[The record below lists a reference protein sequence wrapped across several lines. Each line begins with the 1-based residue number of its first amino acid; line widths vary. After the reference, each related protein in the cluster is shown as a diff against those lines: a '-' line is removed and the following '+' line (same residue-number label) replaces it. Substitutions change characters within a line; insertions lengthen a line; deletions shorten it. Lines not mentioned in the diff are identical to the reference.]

1 MVIKDVIR
9 CNRMK
14 YNNENKYSFTLDL
27 KGDDG
32 EVWAVVSIIPSKDIG
47 KRDILLMDVCEGNF
61 SVRSITELL
70 NLLMKKHVSFDERKR
85 VLDFL
90 AESLLI
96 LEKNDL

>member
-14 YNNENKYSFTLDL
+14 YSSENKYSFTLDL
-27 KGDDG
+27 RGDNG
-32 EVWAVVSIIPSKDIG
+32 KVWAVVCVIPSKDIG
-47 KRDILLMDVCEGNF
+47 KRDIMLMDVYEGNF
-61 SVRSITELL
+61 SVRSVTELL
-70 NLLMKKHVSFDERKR
+70 NLLMKKKVSLDERKR

-96 LEKNDL
+96 LEKMDL

>member
-1 MVIKDVIR
+1 
-9 CNRMK
+9 MK

-27 KGDDG
+27 RGDNG
-32 EVWAVVSIIPSKDIG
+32 AIWAVVCVIPSKDIG

-70 NLLMKKHVSFDERKR
+70 NLLMKKKVSYDERRR
-85 VLDFL
+85 VLDFI
-90 AESLLI
+90 AESLFI